1 VFFIFQGAFVGL
13 QFQADVVLGNE
24 SISNQVVFAFAPSLL
39 EISESIEKVSSDLPS
54 VSLDV
59 ARSVGVCANVNSDEF
74 FQDSFGPIVLV
85 AAWQICIDLYY
96 MALFFFVMLAPW
108 RFYELMCSLMQSD
121 EQYFLRVARHAMKLK
136 RERDRYLAEFREK
149 FIPLLNEYSKN
160 VLITTTCYEH
170 SWYHRFASIE
180 FAKLRS
186 LEKYTYGRFAILYFR
201 IFKRLKNYERYSGS
215 SSLSELNRVFRLL
228 FAAQHTGVDL
238 WGLRAALHYDA
249 VKNEYPMHVEA
260 ASIEVI
266 NRLDRENVRK
276 EKQLEGELGSIM
288 VSIENKSHAKQK
300 TSIKAMLSRPIE
312 ESRFIV
318 LDMARATAG
327 DYGVVV
333 LFLLM
338 MLTVVSLPGLIGD
351 LWKHRNS
358 STHSWREIV
367 LVHCKRF
374 MDLKTKILLLVIFS
388 LGVCC
393 LFVGLPAYIEK
404 LPRCNS
410 LDECIDLARETIK

>member
-1 VFFIFQGAFVGL
+1 
-13 QFQADVVLGNE
+13 
-24 SISNQVVFAFAPSLL
+24 
-39 EISESIEKVSSDLPS
+39 
-54 VSLDV
+54 
-59 ARSVGVCANVNSDEF
+59 
-74 FQDSFGPIVLV
+74 
-85 AAWQICIDLYY
+85 
-96 MALFFFVMLAPW
+96 
-108 RFYELMCSLMQSD
+108 MQSY
-121 EQYFLRVARHAMKLK
+121 EQYFLRVARYTMKLK
-136 RERDRYLAEFREK
+136 REGDRYLAEFREK

-186 LEKYTYGRFAILYFR
+186 LEKYTYGRFAILYSR
-201 IFKRLKNYERYSGS
+201 IFKRLKNSEGYSGS
-215 SSLSELNRVFRLL
+215 SNLSKLNKALHSL
-228 FAAQHTGVDL
+228 FAIQHTGVDM
-238 WGLRAALHYDA
+238 WVLRAALHYDA
-249 VKNEYPMHVEA
+249 VRNEYPMHVEP

-266 NRLDRENVRK
+266 SRLDRENRRK
-276 EKQLEGELGSIM
+276 EEQLQNKIDAIM
-288 VSIENKSHAKQK
+288 VSIEKQSEAKQK
-300 TSIKAMLSRPIE
+300 TSIKAMLSRPID

-327 DYGVVV
+327 DYGIVI
-333 LFLLM
+333 LFFLM
-338 MLTVVSLPGLIGD
+338 VLTVVCLPGLIGD
-351 LWKHRNS
+351 LWTHRNS

-374 MDLKTKILLLVIFS
+374 LDLKTKIFLLVLFT

-393 LFVGLPAYIEK
+393 LVVGLPAYIEK